1 MKRDRIDALKEKAN
15 LRIEDVL
22 DSLGLD
28 YRERYNYVVAP
39 CPIHGGDRRDALSW
53 HLDRG
58 IWKCFSRGCEELTGS
73 DIFGLIRGIRDCTFM
88 QAVKY
93 LEGLL
98 GNQLDPA
105 EIKRLKDLRENREF
119 IQANKRKAEQN
130 RTYPRSV
137 LDRLKRHTYLESRGY
152 PEWVVDKYH
161 IGACLEPGR
170 YMSNRIVVPV
180 TNLKGELVGFTGR
193 TFDPDYVSKRI
204 PKWKHSLGSWV
215 SVNLFNIDNAAPHI
229 QSSGAVIL
237 CEGPLDVLRLEQAGI
252 HNGVAILGKK
262 FYPQQMTILAG
273 VGATRIIDA
282 LDNDAAGQSGSRG
295 VLKTASYLFD
305 IERAN
310 VPAGCKDVG
319 EMSIGQIRESFCEFK
334 KEEATLRS

>member
-1 MKRDRIDALKEKAN
+1 MKRERLDALKEKAN

-73 DIFGLIRGIRDCTFM
+73 DIFGLIRGMRECSFM
-88 QAVKY
+88 EAVKY
-93 LEGLL
+93 LEDLL
-98 GNQLDPA
+98 GNQLDPV

-119 IQANKRKAEQN
+119 IQANKRKAEQKK
-130 RTYPRSV
+130 TYPRSV
-137 LDRLKRHTYLESRGY
+137 LNKLMRHTYLESRGY
-152 PEWVVDKYH
+152 PTWVVEKYH
-161 IGACLEPGR
+161 IGACVEPGR

-180 TNLKGELVGFTGR
+180 TNIDGELVGFTGR
-193 TFDPDYVSKRI
+193 TLDPDYASKRI

-215 SVNLFNIDNAAPHI
+215 SVNLFNIDNAAPYI
-229 QSSGAVIL
+229 QETGAVIL
-237 CEGPLDVLRLEQAGI
+237 CEGPLDVLRFEQAGV
-252 HNGVAILGKK
+252 HNSVAILGKK

-273 VGATRIIDA
+273 VGATKIIDA

-305 IERAN
+305 IERA
-310 VPAGCKDVG
+310 PIPSDCKDAG
-319 EMSIGQIRESFCEFK
+319 EMSVEKIRENFNEFT
-334 KEEATLRS
+334 EETALRN